1 MINFSIVIPVFNEA
15 QNIKNLIEEIF
26 LYLEDYKKQFE
37 IIVVDDCS
45 IDNTLDILMN
55 LNEKFSFRIIKNPK
69 NFGQSY
75 SIYNG
80 VKSSKYESII
90 TIDGDGQNHP
100 KDILKILDTYKKN
113 MNLNLIS
120 GIRRQRQDSI
130 LKKIASIIA
139 NNIRSKIFNDNCKDT
154 GCSLKMFDKKI
165 FLLFP
170 FFNGIHRFIPTLFS
184 ANNSN
189 IKYIDVDHRQRLY
202 GKSNYGIFD
211 RLLKGIIDIIKV
223 YRIIR
228 KFKND

>member
-1 MINFSIVIPVFNEA
+1 
-15 QNIKNLIEEIF
+15 
-26 LYLEDYKKQFE
+26 
-37 IIVVDDCS
+37 
-45 IDNTLDILMN
+45 
-55 LNEKFSFRIIKNPK
+55 
-69 NFGQSY
+69 
-75 SIYNG
+75 
-80 VKSSKYESII
+80 
-90 TIDGDGQNHP
+90 
-100 KDILKILDTYKKN
+100 
-113 MNLNLIS
+113 
-120 GIRRQRQDSI
+120 
-130 LKKIASIIA
+130 
-139 NNIRSKIFNDNCKDT
+139 
-154 GCSLKMFDKKI
+154 MFDKKI